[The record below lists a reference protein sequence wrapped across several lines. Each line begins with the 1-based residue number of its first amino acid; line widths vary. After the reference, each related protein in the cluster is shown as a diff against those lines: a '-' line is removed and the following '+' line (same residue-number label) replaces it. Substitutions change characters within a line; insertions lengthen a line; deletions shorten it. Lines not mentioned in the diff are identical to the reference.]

1 MYHEEVIKIIL
12 PYFLNSEVPYVVY
25 VLKLVK
31 LLLEREKASIATVH
45 IRRKILVF

>member
-1 MYHEEVIKIIL
+1 MYHEEVIKVIL
-12 PYFLNSEVPYVVY
+12 PYFLTSEVPYAVY

-31 LLLEREKASIATVH
+31 LFLEREKAITATVH